1 MRSIATTAISAAALA
16 ALSSCASFGERAHPL
31 TRGEWR
37 LVQVD
42 YEDAYPMDLTPE
54 QQERHWLDFGSD
66 GRLQIGLDCNNG
78 RASWTASEPY
88 NSEGSITIGP
98 INSTRAF
105 CQPPTFSD
113 EMSADLSQ
121 VERYSVRSNG
131 REMELFN
138 QRVAFR
144 FTAR

>member
-1 MRSIATTAISAAALA
+1 MRTVFAAATA
-16 ALSSCASFGERAHPL
+16 AIVLSSLTACASFGESRHVL
-31 TRGEWR
+31 SRGEWR

-54 QQERHWLDFGSD
+54 QQQRHWLDFGSD

-78 RASWTASEPY
+78 GANWTASEPY
-88 NSEGSITIGP
+88 NGEGSITIGP

-121 VERYSVRSNG
+121 VEHYSVSSNG

-138 QRVAFR
+138 QRVTFR
-144 FTAR
+144 FAAR